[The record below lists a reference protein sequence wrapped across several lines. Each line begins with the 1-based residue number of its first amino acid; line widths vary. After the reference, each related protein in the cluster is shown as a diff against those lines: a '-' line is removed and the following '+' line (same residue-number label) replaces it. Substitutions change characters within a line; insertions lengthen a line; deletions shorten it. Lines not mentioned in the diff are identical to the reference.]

1 MITNLQNYKINENSE
16 KYAISQYFIDVTFTC
31 VPKSKYKY
39 KTLIIIGYDSILNK
53 SVLCCISLIMDWLT
67 STYLF
72 LFNKLKEKFNFCP
85 NIITCDYEY
94 PLHIAL
100 NHIFPKCKIYGC
112 YYHFIKNARTN
123 LLKHYIKKKKM

>member
-53 SVLCCISLIMDWLT
+53 SVLCCISLIMD
-67 STYLF
+67 
-72 LFNKLKEKFNFCP
+72 
-85 NIITCDYEY
+85 
-94 PLHIAL
+94 
-100 NHIFPKCKIYGC
+100 
-112 YYHFIKNARTN
+112 
-123 LLKHYIKKKKM
+123 